1 MCLTLPS
8 SASLVP
14 KPAVAVTDY
23 RISVKTSDRVGAGT
37 DANVF
42 ILLFG
47 TNGDS
52 GDLHLE
58 KSETN
63 TNPFERNKEDVFT
76 VKGILSLGE
85 VSRLRVW
92 HDNKG
97 EWSRLNKAPSGLQTV
112 TAKTP
117 SLVSTGTGTRT
128 AFRLANSLSHSTE
141 RKLRINYVHTNGWFE
156 DESHI
161 QS

>member
-8 SASLVP
+8 AASLVP

-23 RISVKTSDRVGAGT
+23 KISVKTSNKAGAGT

-42 ILLFG
+42 VLLFG

-52 GDLHLE
+52 GVLHLE

-63 TNPFERNKEDVFT
+63 RNPFETNKEDVFT
-76 VKGILSLGE
+76 VTGIPSLGE

-97 EWSRLNKAPSGLQTV
+97 EWRRLNKAPSPLQTV
-112 TAKTP
+112 TAKT
-117 SLVSTGTGTRT
+117 SSTTKVSG
-128 AFRLANSLSHSTE
+128 AA
-141 RKLRINYVHTNGWFE
+141 
-156 DESHI
+156 
-161 QS
+161 

>member
-1 MCLTLPS
+1 MFQIFVCLTLPS
-8 SASLVP
+8 AASLVP

-23 RISVKTSDRVGAGT
+23 KISVKTSNKAGAGT

-42 ILLFG
+42 VLLFG

-63 TNPFERNKEDVFT
+63 RNPFETNKEDVFT
-76 VKGILSLGE
+76 VTGIPSLGE

-97 EWSRLNKAPSGLQTV
+97 EWRRLNKAPSPLQTV
-112 TAKTP
+112 TAKT
-117 SLVSTGTGTRT
+117 SSTLRVSGV
-128 AFRLANSLSHSTE
+128 A
-141 RKLRINYVHTNGWFE
+141 
-156 DESHI
+156 
-161 QS
+161 